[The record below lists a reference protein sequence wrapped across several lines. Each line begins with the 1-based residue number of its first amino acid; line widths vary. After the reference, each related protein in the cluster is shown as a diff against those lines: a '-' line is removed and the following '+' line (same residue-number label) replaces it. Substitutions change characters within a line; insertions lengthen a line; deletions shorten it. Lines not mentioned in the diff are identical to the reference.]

1 MKPWA
6 KMVIKTVPS
15 TKSNKLPDLETEVK
29 IQKLYLKKVCS
40 KVLQP
45 QLFLRQPAINTPEL
59 KIQLDVSIRCVA
71 QHIHEVNVTAVIH
84 ATVSGEN
91 FFELTVTQAGV
102 FSAQGV
108 SEELLPAILNVRL
121 AHLLF
126 ATLRA
131 QVTDLGLRSGLS
143 ALYLSEFDFHVFYKN
158 RLALIKVPVPL
169 IDVGAN
175 FFVDKINQAMQP
187 LRVKLQIQEEV
198 EAPEMQKARKGRPLK
213 VSRKKTTK

>member
-1 MKPWA
+1 MA
-6 KMVIKTVPS
+6 VKTVPS
-15 TKSNKLPDLETEVK
+15 TKSNKLPDLDAEVK
-29 IQKLYLKKVCS
+29 IQKIYLKKVRS

-45 QLFLRQPAINTPEL
+45 QLFLSQPTMSTPQL

-71 QHIHEVNVTAVIH
+71 QHTHEVNVTAIIH

-102 FSAQGV
+102 FSAEGL

-131 QVTDLGLRSGLS
+131 HVTDLGLRSGLS
-143 ALYLSEFDFHVFYKN
+143 ALYLSEFDFHVLYKN
-158 RLALIKVPVPL
+158 RSALIKVPVPL

-175 FFVDKINQAMQP
+175 FFLDKINQAMQP
-187 LRVKLQIQEEV
+187 LRVKSKIQEEV
-198 EAPEMQKARKGRPLK
+198 EAPEIQKARKGRPLR
-213 VSRKKTTK
+213 VSRKKTTKK